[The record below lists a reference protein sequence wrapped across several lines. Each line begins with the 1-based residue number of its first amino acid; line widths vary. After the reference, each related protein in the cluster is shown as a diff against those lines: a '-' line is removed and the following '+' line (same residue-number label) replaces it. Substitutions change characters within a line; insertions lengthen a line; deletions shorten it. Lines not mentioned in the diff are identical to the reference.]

1 MQKKIFEDIGKGIL
15 DNAWKGYNATL
26 FAYGQTGS
34 GKSWSVVG
42 YGQNKGIVPMLANQ
56 LFAGIR
62 EGREGTTFEVK
73 LSIQFSLFLGM
84 SASHSVQSFV
94 CLRLRLLFDN

>member
-1 MQKKIFEDIGKGIL
+1 MFDDIGQGIL

-42 YGQNKGIVPMLANQ
+42 YGQNKGIVPM
-56 LFAGIR
+56 FASKIFR
-62 EGREGTTFEVK
+62 ENFEV
-73 LSIQFSLFLGM
+73 
-84 SASHSVQSFV
+84 
-94 CLRLRLLFDN
+94 